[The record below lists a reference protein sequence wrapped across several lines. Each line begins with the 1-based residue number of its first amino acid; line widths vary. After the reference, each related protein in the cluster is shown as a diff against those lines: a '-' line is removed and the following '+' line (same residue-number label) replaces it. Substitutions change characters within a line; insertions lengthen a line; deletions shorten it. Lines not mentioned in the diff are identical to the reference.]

1 MFDYYDC
8 QAVTVVVHVVCKQT
22 KGWVATGDADYGGVA
37 CLRIRGGGF
46 QLDVGDTFGTSKAT
60 ACRMVYRVA
69 NVLAGKLNRFVKFE
83 HDAERTKGKYFAMAG
98 FPNVIGCIDCTHV
111 RIIGPCINEH
121 EFINRKGVHSINVQI

>member
-1 MFDYYDC
+1 M
-8 QAVTVVVHVVCKQT
+8 
-22 KGWVATGDADYGGVA
+22 VA
-37 CLRIRGGGF
+37 LRVFASGGGGF

-60 ACRMVYRVA
+60 ACRTVYRVA